1 MPPVN
6 WRARARLP
14 SPRHSDTRGD
24 ALFGFASRGAVDRR
38 VGVCS
43 RDGPNPRARLG
54 RVSLAM
60 RDATAPVD
68 RRGLSSLDADESGS
82 GFDLDLAD
90 LLDDHVRE
98 CAGDLSFAPFKA
110 RWIARSFSLAHRARL
125 VEHLEGEHVQSLFS
139 SALPHLAPLAGPLV
153 RRVAA
158 LYALY
163 LLYRTQQLVPPARVY
178 VTPRQ
183 TSHLVALASQLKA
196 AAAADA
202 LKAIREMFDDDAF
215 VLGVSDAPREEALED
230 ELARADARRAEE
242 ETETNDAAPRE
253 GNDDEENENENEND
267 DDDDE
272 VDTTA
277 EELRARVRAA
287 SRAALEHLR
296 RTRVPES
303 FARLSEDSARY
314 GDAVRPVMR
323 ARRAGAG
330 AGVASSAPRRAPTTT
345 EMHELVRRQLVKYD
359 GKLRAALR
367 PESASAP
374 APRGMTA
381 AEAAAAALAADE
393 DDSDGDLA
401 HLGFGFTRGDD
412 AEANARNTTRTTKT
426 MTKTMTMTNAA
437 ALPAA
442 GARRL
447 VDAPKFGSMPKFP
460 GAPREDEGVVA
471 GARSRLGGAT
481 GAVGRLDDS
490 DDEGSDGEGA
500 YS

>member
-1 MPPVN
+1 M
-6 WRARARLP
+6 
-14 SPRHSDTRGD
+14 G
-24 ALFGFASRGAVDRR
+24 
-38 VGVCS
+38 
-43 RDGPNPRARLG
+43 LG

-68 RRGLSSLDADESGS
+68 RRGLSSRDADESGS

-125 VEHLEGEHVQSLFS
+125 VEQLEGEHVQSLFS
-139 SALPHLAPLAGPLV
+139 AALPHLAPLAGPLV
-153 RRVAA
+153 RRISA

-202 LKAIREMFDDDAF
+202 LKAIRELFDDDAF
-215 VLGVSDAPREEALED
+215 VIGVSDAPREEALED

-242 ETETNDAAPRE
+242 ETETNDTGHAAGEFETRE
-253 GNDDEENENENEND
+253 ENDETDGDEE
-267 DDDDE
+267 
-272 VDTTA
+272 DTTA
-277 EELRARVRAA
+277 EELRARVLAA

-314 GDAVRPVMR
+314 GDAVRPVIS
-323 ARRAGAG
+323 AQRAGAPF
-330 AGVASSAPRRAPTTT
+330 APRRAPTTT

-359 GKLRAALR
+359 AKLRAALR
-367 PESASAP
+367 PASASAP

-381 AEAAAAALAADE
+381 AEAAAAALAAE
-393 DDSDGDLA
+393 DDSDSDGDLA
-401 HLGFGFTRGDD
+401 NLGFGCTAGDD
-412 AEANARNTTRTTKT
+412 AEADAKRTTRTTT
-426 MTKTMTMTNAA
+426 TRTTTTASAA
-437 ALPAA
+437 TGV

-447 VDAPKFGSMPKFP
+447 ADAPKFGSMPKFP
-460 GAPREDEGVVA
+460 GAPRGDEGFVA
-471 GARSRLGGAT
+471 GAKSRLGGAA

-490 DDEGSDGEGA
+490 EDEDLEDEDSDEEGA
-500 YS
+500 DEEGADEEGADE

>member
-1 MPPVN
+1 
-6 WRARARLP
+6 
-14 SPRHSDTRGD
+14 
-24 ALFGFASRGAVDRR
+24 
-38 VGVCS
+38 
-43 RDGPNPRARLG
+43 
-54 RVSLAM
+54 M

-68 RRGLSSLDADESGS
+68 RRGLSSRDADESGS

-125 VEHLEGEHVQSLFS
+125 VEQLEGEHVQSLFS
-139 SALPHLAPLAGPLV
+139 AALPHLAPLAGPLV
-153 RRVAA
+153 RRISA

-202 LKAIREMFDDDAF
+202 LKAIRELFDDDAF
-215 VLGVSDAPREEALED
+215 VIGVSDAPREEALED

-242 ETETNDAAPRE
+242 ETETNDTGHAAGEFETRE
-253 GNDDEENENENEND
+253 ENDETDGDEED
-267 DDDDE
+267 A
-272 VDTTA
+272 TA
-277 EELRARVRAA
+277 EELRARVLAA

-303 FARLSEDSARY
+303 FARLTEDSARY
-314 GDAVRPVMR
+314 GDAVRPVIS
-323 ARRAGAG
+323 AQRAGAPF
-330 AGVASSAPRRAPTTT
+330 APRRAPTTT

-359 GKLRAALR
+359 AKLRAALR
-367 PESASAP
+367 PASASAP

-381 AEAAAAALAADE
+381 AEAAAAALAAE
-393 DDSDGDLA
+393 DDSDSDGDLA
-401 HLGFGFTRGDD
+401 NLGFGCTAGDD
-412 AEANARNTTRTTKT
+412 AEADATHTTRTTT
-426 MTKTMTMTNAA
+426 TRTTTTASAA
-437 ALPAA
+437 AGV

-447 VDAPKFGSMPKFP
+447 ADAPKFGSMPKFP
-460 GAPREDEGVVA
+460 GAPRGDEGFVA
-471 GARSRLGGAT
+471 GAKSRLGGAA

-490 DDEGSDGEGA
+490 EDEDSEDEDSDEEGA
-500 YS
+500 DEEGRTRRGRTSSEVCDGCDVMRSRSSVRLFRRRRVAPSSRTGAGAKRSSR